1 MTFHEQSFQSLI
13 AAGKV
18 LNVFFLV
25 FLQCDLNLIFQ
36 KKMTETPVTRRNFSI
51 SRSGKFKRRSK
62 DRVSITDQSWITP
75 DLDYEFEKIIV
86 SLEFKE
92 VSLKWQFDEFSSR

>member
-1 MTFHEQSFQSLI
+1 
-13 AAGKV
+13 
-18 LNVFFLV
+18 
-25 FLQCDLNLIFQ
+25 
-36 KKMTETPVTRRNFSI
+36 MTETPVTRRNFSI

-92 VSLKWQFDEFSSR
+92 VTLKWHFDEFSSRNYLNFIRVPLENFPVLLFRLGNICGM

>member
-1 MTFHEQSFQSLI
+1 
-13 AAGKV
+13 
-18 LNVFFLV
+18 
-25 FLQCDLNLIFQ
+25 
-36 KKMTETPVTRRNFSI
+36 MTETPVTRRNFSI
-51 SRSGKFKRRSK
+51 SRSGRFKRRSK

-92 VSLKWQFDEFSSR
+92 VT